1 MRRRR
6 GRTERSSW
14 LAGHWTVPLGR
25 PDPGYGAVVPQTFWD
40 LSLYTRS
47 ESWRRVRSLRA
58 QPPIGVL
65 DDRRLIFAAALEQAE
80 QQFLAAAAIGVQ
92 SRPLNLFYGLS
103 QAGRA
108 SQQLWRPL
116 MARLL

>member
-1 MRRRR
+1 
-6 GRTERSSW
+6 
-14 LAGHWTVPLGR
+14 
-25 PDPGYGAVVPQTFWD
+25 
-40 LSLYTRS
+40 
-47 ESWRRVRSLRA
+47 
-58 QPPIGVL
+58 VL